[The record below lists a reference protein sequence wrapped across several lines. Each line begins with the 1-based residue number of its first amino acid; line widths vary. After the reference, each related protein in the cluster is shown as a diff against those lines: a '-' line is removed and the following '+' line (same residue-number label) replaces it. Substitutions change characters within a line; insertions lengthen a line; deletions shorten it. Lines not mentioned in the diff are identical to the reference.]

1 LADQK
6 LLNVELQKLWALDIK
21 IEQEKFINYMNNN
34 HYKSE
39 EVNWDQVFD
48 FVKKED
54 KNILNDPNIFKKSN
68 LRYHN
73 NNIICLDR
81 QLIINTS
88 TYYIFLQLISFFLL
102 IYSVI
107 RQKMLDKYKYENEIN

>member
-6 LLNVELQKLWALDIK
+6 LINIQLQKVSTLDIK
-21 IEQEKFINYMNNN
+21 IEKEKFINHINDN

-48 FVKKED
+48 FVEKED

-68 LRYHN
+68 LRYY
-73 NNIICLDR
+73 NNIICLD
-81 QLIINTS
+81 QLIINIS
-88 TYYIFLQLISFFLL
+88 ITYF
-102 IYSVI
+102 
-107 RQKMLDKYKYENEIN
+107 

>member
-1 LADQK
+1 MTDQK
-6 LLNVELQKLWALDIK
+6 LINIELQKLLTLDIK
-21 IEQEKFINYMNNN
+21 IEREKFINYINNN

-54 KNILNDPNIFKKSN
+54 KNILRDPNIFKKSN

-73 NNIICLDR
+73 NIIYI
-81 QLIINTS
+81 LIVS
-88 TYYIFLQLISFFLL
+88 
-102 IYSVI
+102 
-107 RQKMLDKYKYENEIN
+107 

>member
-6 LLNVELQKLWALDIK
+6 LINVELEKLLTLDIQ
-21 IEQEKFINYMNNN
+21 IEKEKFINYINNN

-39 EVNWDQVFD
+39 EINWGQVFD

-73 NNIICLDR
+73 NIICLDS
-81 QLIINTS
+81 QLIPIS
-88 TYYIFLQLISFFLL
+88 THYIFLQLIFFLL
-102 IYSVI
+102 
-107 RQKMLDKYKYENEIN
+107 LLF

>member
-1 LADQK
+1 
-6 LLNVELQKLWALDIK
+6 
-21 IEQEKFINYMNNN
+21 MTNN

-68 LRYHN
+68 FRY
-73 NNIICLDR
+73 D
-81 QLIINTS
+81 
-88 TYYIFLQLISFFLL
+88 
-102 IYSVI
+102 
-107 RQKMLDKYKYENEIN
+107 